1 MRHALREKRSVRNYE
16 KHAAFQVPDW
26 SIFSEELI
34 AYKQLNGF
42 PAATIDIE
50 QQRYVWNFNE
60 KECTNRILYFIRK
73 VLANV
78 HSLPQQKFNNIGA
91 LKFYG

>member
-1 MRHALREKRSVRNYE
+1 MK

-50 QQRYVWNFNE
+50 QQKICME
-60 KECTNRILYFIRK
+60 L
-73 VLANV
+73 
-78 HSLPQQKFNNIGA
+78 
-91 LKFYG
+91 